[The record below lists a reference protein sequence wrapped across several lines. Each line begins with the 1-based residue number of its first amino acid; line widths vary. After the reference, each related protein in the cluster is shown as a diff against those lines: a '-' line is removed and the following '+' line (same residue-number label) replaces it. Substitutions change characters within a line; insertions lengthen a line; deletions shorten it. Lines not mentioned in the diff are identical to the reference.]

1 MVTNAGNEGIIQSGG
16 TINAEQIAIGRNATI
31 SGTVNKTI
39 GQLQDSNAPEASLL
53 ADLLKQLQTA
63 IEADSNLETEEKNE
77 VLEQIGK
84 IAEAGKKPKEGE
96 MQKIAKTASRTLKG
110 MLVELPHAANFVE
123 ACTKL
128 LPLITKVFGF

>member
-1 MVTNAGNEGIIQSGG
+1 MSSNAGNEGIIQSGG
-16 TINAEQIAIGRNATI
+16 TINAEQMAIGRNATI

-39 GQLQDSNAPEASLL
+39 GQLQDSNAPEASSL

-63 IEADSNLETEEKNE
+63 IESDSNLGTEEKNE
-77 VLEQIGK
+77 ALEQIGK
-84 IAEAGKKPKEGE
+84 IAEAGKNPKEGE

>member
-1 MVTNAGNEGIIQSGG
+1 MGTNAGNEGIIQSGG
-16 TINAEQIAIGRNATI
+16 TINAEQMAIGRNATI

-84 IAEAGKKPKEGE
+84 IAEAGKNPKEGE

-110 MLVELPHAANFVE
+110 MLVELPNAANFVE